1 MVPGASWSC
10 RRAGSP
16 VLVLGLSITLSI
28 VALTLHIQ
36 AGHVARREH
45 VGNLGNRGRGRGS
58 GGVARRND
66 THQIKDRS
74 DRPSPLRGVD
84 RPGRP
89 DNCELELAIRD
100 A

>member
-16 VLVLGLSITLSI
+16 VLVLGLSI

-36 AGHVARREH
+36 RYRRDVARREH